1 MLTRLQKFYFGMVR
15 LGPSVMLDMLS
26 LASALFYFSIQDLS
40 AFHTGIAVAMSYIS
54 IMVSEIT
61 FGNLSDRFSSK
72 KWGRRKP
79 FFMVGAPL
87 MAVTFILIFTPH
99 LFLAQG
105 DSMGLFI
112 YALVT
117 MSLFKVCYGMTM
129 TPFQSWMPE
138 LTEPEERPS
147 VSSWQ
152 NVANFL
158 GFVIGTFGTAFIA
171 IEAAAWGLP
180 TEILVMILLFSA
192 IQLIG
197 FIAPVANLKKE
208 GKSIL
213 KPSFSKDIGRAL
225 RNRNFVGWLVAQGL
239 LSVGIA
245 ITMMSTFPY
254 INDYLVFG
262 TTEFLIFAVELLS
275 VVFIFFKI
283 YQWMIKNRGKRL
295 TLQFA
300 MLLIALSLPFTFVI
314 TDAVGGFALIAFAGA
329 GIAGYYLFPYIV
341 YADFAHKDEII
352 TGEGRA
358 GFYTSFPSIP
368 INGMQAFSA
377 FLWGLI
383 FSLPAIVPVPGDPTA
398 DLVTQGY
405 LYWGPIS
412 AIFILLAILVLFKVD
427 LDPDFNALKAQYE
440 SSDTPIAE
448 EGSVVESDGEE

>member
-1 MLTRLQKFYFGMVR
+1 MLTRLQKFYFGMAR
-15 LGPSVMLDMLS
+15 LGPSVMLDMLD
-26 LASALFYFSIQDLS
+26 LASALFYFSTLNLS
-40 AFHTGIAVAMSYIS
+40 AFHTGIAIAMSYIS

-87 MAVTFILIFTPH
+87 MAVTFFLIFTPH

-180 TEILVMILLFSA
+180 TEILIMILLFSA

-197 FIAPVANLKKE
+197 FVAPVANLKRE
-208 GKSIL
+208 GKFIPRPSIT
-213 KPSFSKDIGRAL
+213 KDIGRAV
-225 RNRNFVGWLVAQGL
+225 RNRDFVGWLVAQGL

-245 ITMMSTFPY
+245 MTVRSTFPY

-275 VVFIFFKI
+275 VVFISFVV
-283 YQWMIKNRGKRL
+283 YQWMIKKRGKRF

-300 MLLIALSLPFTFVI
+300 MLLIALSLPFTLVI
-314 TDAVGGFALIAFAGA
+314 ADAMGGFALIAFAGA

-368 INGMQAFSA
+368 LNGMQALSA
-377 FLWGLI
+377 ILWGVI

-412 AIFILLAILVLFKVD
+412 AIFILLSIIVLFKVN

-440 SSDTPIAE
+440 SSDAPIAE

>member
-1 MLTRLQKFYFGMVR
+1 MLTRLQKFYFGMAR
-15 LGPSVMLDMLS
+15 LGPSVMLDMLD

-40 AFHTGIAVAMSYIS
+40 AFHTGIAIAASYIS

-61 FGNLSDRFSSK
+61 FGNLSDRFASK
-72 KWGRRKP
+72 RWGRRKP

-87 MAVTFILIFTPH
+87 MAVTFLLIFTPH

-105 DSMGLFI
+105 DSLGLFI

-197 FIAPVANLKKE
+197 FVAPVANLKKE

-213 KPSFSKDIGRAL
+213 KPSFTKDIGRAL
-225 RNRNFVGWLVAQGL
+225 GNRDFVGWLVAQGL

-245 ITMMSTFPY
+245 MTVRTTFLYIDVYLIFSTM
-254 INDYLVFG
+254 
-262 TTEFLIFAVELLS
+262 EFLIFAVELLS
-275 VVFIFFKI
+275 VVFISFMV
-283 YQWMIKNRGKRL
+283 YQWMIKKRGKRF

-300 MLLIALSLPFTFVI
+300 MLLIALSLPFTLVI
-314 TDAVGGFALIAFAGA
+314 TDAMGGFALIAFAGA

-341 YADFAHKDEII
+341 YADFAQKDEII

-368 INGMQAFSA
+368 LNGMQALSA
-377 FLWGLI
+377 LLWGVI

-412 AIFILLAILVLFKVD
+412 AIFILLSILVLFKVN

-448 EGSVVESDGEE
+448 EDSVVESDGAE

>member
-1 MLTRLQKFYFGMVR
+1 
-15 LGPSVMLDMLS
+15 
-26 LASALFYFSIQDLS
+26 
-40 AFHTGIAVAMSYIS
+40 
-54 IMVSEIT
+54 
-61 FGNLSDRFSSK
+61 
-72 KWGRRKP
+72 
-79 FFMVGAPL
+79 
-87 MAVTFILIFTPH
+87 
-99 LFLAQG
+99 
-105 DSMGLFI
+105 
-112 YALVT
+112 
-117 MSLFKVCYGMTM
+117 
-129 TPFQSWMPE
+129 MPE

-180 TEILVMILLFSA
+180 TEILIMILLFSV

-197 FIAPVANLKKE
+197 FVAPVSNLKRE
-208 GKSIL
+208 GKFIPRPSIT
-213 KPSFSKDIGRAL
+213 KDIGRAL
-225 RNRNFVGWLVAQGL
+225 KNRDFVGWLMAQGL

-245 ITMMSTFPY
+245 MTIRSTFPY

-262 TTEFLIFAVELLS
+262 MTEFLIFGVELLS
-275 VVFIFFKI
+275 VVFIFFLV
-283 YQWMIKNRGKRL
+283 YQRMIKNRGKRF

-300 MLLIALSLPFTFVI
+300 MLLIALSLPFTLVI
-314 TDAVGGFALIAFAGA
+314 TDAMGGFALIAFAGA
-329 GIAGYYLFPYIV
+329 GIAGYYLFPYII
-341 YADFAHKDEII
+341 YADFAHQDEII

-368 INGMQAFSA
+368 INGMNALSA

-412 AIFILLAILVLFKVD
+412 AIFILLSIVILFKVN

-440 SSDTPIAE
+440 SGDTPITE
-448 EGSVVESDGEE
+448 EGAVVESGGAE